1 MFFMPLFAVLL
12 GLDQLT
18 KLWAIEKVSTQN
30 EAKFGFELSYNEGI
44 AFGIN
49 MPQHMVMIMTVV
61 ILIMFAYLVYKHKIW
76 RNKMHLTAAAILM
89 AGAMGNTLDRIRLG
103 YVVDFIKVY
112 WWPTFNIA
120 DVLIVIGVIL
130 FSWEFIIKEDALS
143 EL

>member
-1 MFFMPLFAVLL
+1 MPLFAVLL